1 MRMLLIVVSV
11 AWLAGCAA
19 FEQTPGDVQ
28 QKLSDPTKGKLY
40 VPDEGAGY

>member
-1 MRMLLIVVSV
+1 MRAILIAVGL

-28 QKLSDPTKGKLY
+28 QKLAEPTKGQLY
-40 VPDEGAGY
+40 IPDEGAGY